1 MAQVLSSYCS
11 DNVAECSQQASS
23 KRKYGDGLVAD
34 RLTYFYCVVVSCRRA
49 VLVIDPTDVIVVRPV
64 HVVES
69 NLRIMFY
76 VRALISADTA
86 VHALNSTS
94 GQQQLRDSGFTVL
107 SVIAIPSTTTTATT
121 SATPTNRGKTDDSGL
136 STGQLAGI
144 IAACGITA
152 ILVIIAIALWC
163 YR

>member
-1 MAQVLSSYCS
+1 M
-11 DNVAECSQQASS
+11 
-23 KRKYGDGLVAD
+23 
-34 RLTYFYCVVVSCRRA
+34 
-49 VLVIDPTDVIVVRPV
+49 
-64 HVVES
+64 VES